1 MHDLKRARNNCQ
13 KVQFQSYGRKEMRNF
28 KEAHEWQKG
37 HVMNDCYQNS
47 VQTEM
52 LSNMRAKKR

>member
-1 MHDLKRARNNCQ
+1 MK
-13 KVQFQSYGRKEMRNF
+13 NF
-28 KEAHEWQKG
+28 KEAHEWQRG